1 MLCSESVVLCLL
13 AKSYKDS
20 IIALADKLH
29 IRSDDVLNASVFT
42 IIRNRFWFYFSNL
55 IA

>member
-1 MLCSESVVLCLL
+1 MVLYLL
-13 AKSYKDS
+13 AKSCKDT

-29 IRSDDVLNASVFT
+29 IGSDDVLNASVFT
-42 IIRNRFWFYFSNL
+42 VRDRFWFYFSNL